1 MKSLK
6 IFSLIA
12 LFAMALVGCEEPVTP
27 NNPNNG
33 GGSGGDTPVIIQT
46 DIVGT
51 WHLASW
57 CSAAP
62 EFDVYVE
69 FTNDGKF
76 NIYQQ
81 TWLFTYQHFTG
92 TYQVKDNLL
101 TGKYSDGSSWLTSY
115 QHEVVNSKLS
125 LKNSANLDE
134 VSIYNAEIIPAEVI
148 EEAST
153 ATRSEEVVPF
163 L

>member
-1 MKSLK
+1 MRILK
-6 IFSLIA
+6 IFSLVA

-33 GGSGGDTPVIIQT
+33 GGNGGDTPVVIQT
-46 DIVGT
+46 DIVGK
-51 WHLASW
+51 WHLTSW
-57 CSAAP
+57 CSATP
-62 EFDVYVE
+62 EFDVYIE
-69 FTNDGKF
+69 FAKDGNF

-92 TYQVKDNLL
+92 TYQVKDNVL

-115 QHEVVNSKLS
+115 THEVVDSKLT
-125 LKNSANLDE
+125 LKSSSNLDE
-134 VSIYNAEIIPAEVI
+134 VSIYEACVIPAEII
-148 EEAST
+148 EEAHT